1 MSKKSFAE
9 NMARFSQFFDPIFQI
24 DAEISHHE
32 RQIKKLEERRR
43 EEINRQ
49 NLNKGAANG

>member
-1 MSKKSFAE
+1 MGKKSFAE
-9 NMARFSQFFDPIFQI
+9 NMARFSQVFDPIFQI

-43 EEINRQ
+43 EEINRH
-49 NLNKGAANG
+49 NLNKGSING

>member
-1 MSKKSFAE
+1 MGKKSAAE
-9 NMARFSQFFDPIFQI
+9 KMAQFSRIFDPIFQI
-24 DAEISHHE
+24 DTEISHHE

-49 NLNKGAANG
+49 KLNKGKP

>member
-1 MSKKSFAE
+1 MTKKSFAE
-9 NMARFSQFFDPIFQI
+9 NMAKFSQVFDPIFQI
-24 DAEISHHE
+24 DAEIAHHE

-49 NLNKGAANG
+49 NLNKGPANG

>member
-1 MSKKSFAE
+1 MGKKSAAE
-9 NMARFSQFFDPIFQI
+9 KIAKFSRIFDPIFQI
-24 DAEISHHE
+24 DAEIAHHE

-49 NLNKGAANG
+49 NLNKVKS